1 MSWSSISAPP
11 APPSAP
17 LPEAGNIPERLL
29 AMAAAAAADELAPVG
44 RDFSF
49 GEYFALNL
57 SQKVKTFLLKSSK
70 LNLRL

>member
-29 AMAAAAAADELAPVG
+29 AMAAAAAAELAPVG

>member
-44 RDFSF
+44 RGRVFIF
-49 GEYFALNL
+49 EPFFVGYGVGMRAC
-57 SQKVKTFLLKSSK
+57 TK
-70 LNLRL
+70 LV